1 MSAVSGRRGHGKMM
15 PASSERVHRSEKEPL
30 KNVRGCASPC
40 FCKTRLERPMRR
52 GNGPITDAARPLR
65 TGRLRTGSRLP
76 VVFRPDIMLRP
87 ETQAFGKS
95 ILPLSAP
102 PGSRKDDRQKTSVEK
117 FLSKFFSGAELL
129 NAEGPR
135 ERRGP

>member
-1 MSAVSGRRGHGKMM
+1 
-15 PASSERVHRSEKEPL
+15 
-30 KNVRGCASPC
+30 
-40 FCKTRLERPMRR
+40 MRR

-76 VVFRPDIMLRP
+76 VVFRSDIMLRP

-95 ILPLSAP
+95 ILPLPAP

-117 FLSKFFSGAELL
+117 LLSKFFSGAELL